1 VAGRTTQNHDAH
13 CSWPAILVVIA
24 DIVHLTN
31 ASTIPPSFI
40 SLPTIGSRGI
50 MFFGYPSDICPLTHF
65 MCT

>member
-40 SLPTIGSRGI
+40 SLPTIGSRGNGMGVGI
-50 MFFGYPSDICPLTHF
+50 AQKGFQGH
-65 MCT
+65 